1 MRQPER
7 VLGIVSQ
14 NGNIYQEGLG
24 PKWAERAKYWAN
36 PTPELRA
43 QYESAFAPETI
54 KGQYLTGEKPGT
66 VGPDGYSLDIAH
78 TTESGYAQRQDD
90 LIFDYQT
97 NVALYPQ
104 FQDHVRQYQP
114 EILAAWG
121 KNDPLLYLPGGTK
134 VLIATGLAATA
145 RLKAAHQQLKEVA
158 TALSTTPEEAVAAAS
173 DLLAKNKALKKQ
185 LKAATKALMAQQA
198 AQVLASGQQV
208 NEVHIESAGD
218 ISVLAPLVLKGA
230 SEETLLW
237 AKLNGRLYFAL
248 ISPAGQAC
256 DCLARLQALGEVQGG
271 GSPKVVTG
279 NTTLPLERVAETIN

>member
-1 MRQPER
+1 MYVFDYGAPIGFRLAMRHPER

-66 VGPDGYSLDIAH
+66 VGPDGYSLDITH
-78 TTESGYAQRQDD
+78 TTEPGYAERQDD

-104 FQDHVRQYQP
+104 FQDYVRQYQP

-121 KNDPLLYLPGGTK
+121 KNDPSFIYPG
-134 VLIATGLAATA
+134 
-145 RLKAAHQQLKEVA
+145 
-158 TALSTTPEEAVAAAS
+158 
-173 DLLAKNKALKKQ
+173 
-185 LKAATKALMAQQA
+185 
-198 AQVLASGQQV
+198 
-208 NEVHIESAGD
+208 
-218 ISVLAPLVLKGA
+218 APR
-230 SEETLLW
+230 S
-237 AKLNGRLYFAL
+237 
-248 ISPAGQAC
+248 
-256 DCLARLQALGEVQGG
+256 
-271 GSPKVVTG
+271 
-279 NTTLPLERVAETIN
+279 

>member
-1 MRQPER
+1 M
-7 VLGIVSQ
+7 
-14 NGNIYQEGLG
+14 
-24 PKWAERAKYWAN
+24 
-36 PTPELRA
+36 
-43 QYESAFAPETI
+43 
-54 KGQYLTGEKPGT
+54 GQK
-66 VGPDGYSLDIAH
+66 
-78 TTESGYAQRQDD
+78 R
-90 LIFDYQT
+90 
-97 NVALYPQ
+97 
-104 FQDHVRQYQP
+104 
-114 EILAAWG
+114 
-121 KNDPLLYLPGGTK
+121 PLLYLPGGTK

-218 ISVLAPLVLKGA
+218 ISVLAPLVLKGV

-237 AKLNGRLYFAL
+237 AKLNGRLYFTL
-248 ISPAGQAC
+248 ISPAGQAR

>member
-1 MRQPER
+1 MFRNLMPLLARNFHVLAPDLIGFGNSAAPSRESFEYTFENLTKNVAGFLAALTVDRYFLYVFDYGAPIGFRLAMRHPER

-78 TTESGYAQRQDD
+78 TTEPGYAERQDD

-104 FQDHVRQYQP
+104 FQDYVRQYQP

-121 KNDPLLYLPGGTK
+121 KNDPSFIYPG
-134 VLIATGLAATA
+134 
-145 RLKAAHQQLKEVA
+145 
-158 TALSTTPEEAVAAAS
+158 
-173 DLLAKNKALKKQ
+173 
-185 LKAATKALMAQQA
+185 
-198 AQVLASGQQV
+198 
-208 NEVHIESAGD
+208 
-218 ISVLAPLVLKGA
+218 APR
-230 SEETLLW
+230 S
-237 AKLNGRLYFAL
+237 
-248 ISPAGQAC
+248 
-256 DCLARLQALGEVQGG
+256 
-271 GSPKVVTG
+271 
-279 NTTLPLERVAETIN
+279 

>member
-1 MRQPER
+1 MFRNLMPLLARDLPDLIGFGNSAAPSRESFEYTFENLTKNVAGFLAALKVDQYFLHVFDYGAPIGFRLAMRQPER

-78 TTESGYAQRQDD
+78 TTEPGYAQRQDD

-104 FQDHVRQYQP
+104 FQDYVRQYQP

-121 KNDPLLYLPGGTK
+121 KNDPSFIYPG
-134 VLIATGLAATA
+134 ALAF
-145 RLKAAHQQLKEVA
+145 LKDAPH
-158 TALSTTPEEAVAAAS
+158 T
-173 DLLAKNKALKKQ
+173 
-185 LKAATKALMAQQA
+185 
-198 AQVLASGQQV
+198 
-208 NEVHIESAGD
+208 EVHLLDGGHFVLESHYQAIASLILNKWGD
-218 ISVLAPLVLKGA
+218 
-230 SEETLLW
+230 
-237 AKLNGRLYFAL
+237 
-248 ISPAGQAC
+248 
-256 DCLARLQALGEVQGG
+256 
-271 GSPKVVTG
+271 
-279 NTTLPLERVAETIN
+279 